1 MLHNLIS
8 IYIHTVGANLIETE
22 KLEIGGVKWE
32 VYAYYAKSIGWLFSG
47 GTFLLYFIYQV
58 IKLYLR
64 MLNRPNLGG

>member
-1 MLHNLIS
+1 M
-8 IYIHTVGANLIETE
+8 IETE

-58 IKLYLR
+58 KAYRQAIGNANFS
-64 MLNRPNLGG
+64 M